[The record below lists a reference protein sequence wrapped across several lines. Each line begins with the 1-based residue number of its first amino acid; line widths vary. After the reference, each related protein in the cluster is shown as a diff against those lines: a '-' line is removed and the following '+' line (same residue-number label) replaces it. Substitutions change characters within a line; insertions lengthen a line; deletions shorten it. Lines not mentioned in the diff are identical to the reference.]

1 MSGPKS
7 RQAVVKPDVALE
19 PSEPFGPAHIT
30 HWTSSSHLDLLGT
43 YAMSFDRTGESD
55 PWTLGYEE
63 SIYVVHGHAWLV
75 EINDVGEQRVSAEPG
90 DLLVLHAG
98 ATVRYGGSEG
108 TLLILSIAPVHWEEA
123 PS

>member
-1 MSGPKS
+1 MSGPQP
-7 RQAVVKPDVALE
+7 RPAVVKPDVALE

-30 HWTSSSHLDLLGT
+30 HWTSSSQLDLLGT
-43 YAMSFDRTGESD
+43 YAMSFDRTGESE

-63 SIYVVHGHAWLV
+63 SILVVRGHAWIV
-75 EINDVGEQRVSAEPG
+75 DINGSDEQRFSADPG

-108 TLLILSIAPVHWEEA
+108 TLLILSIAPVHWEGP